1 MGKTYVFVSKITFN
15 LKFFSDDKAQPESL
29 KTVFPNLT
37 SVIVS
42 WKSGCSSPEEQ
53 LVRKSIMNEQGRG

>member
-1 MGKTYVFVSKITFN
+1 MSKITFN
-15 LKFFSDDKAQPESL
+15 WKFFSDDKAQPEML
-29 KTVFPNLT
+29 KIVLQNLT

-42 WKSGCSSPEEQ
+42 WEAGCYIPEGQ